1 MKVILSENSFERTKE
16 MIAKSVDRI
25 GIVDTIKKFGLPLK
39 VASKLIEPGVILPGD
54 HQLSLERIKS
64 FTSYQCR
71 EILEYY
77 IFSKKELPSSYKD
90 DEVNIYLEF
99 DSFSG
104 TWRFSIYFDENE
116 NEGMSGYGTMFW
128 DDVKE
133 LPISIDFY
141 RNDLEEY
148 ENEIE
153 FNDFMTID
161 QKFKTIQQLVDYYN
175 ENYFSTVK
183 YYSKKALRFAR
194 EEMYDWFEDN
204 RSDSDS

>member
-1 MKVILSENSFERTKE
+1 MKVIISENSFDRTKE

-25 GIVDTIKKFGLPLK
+25 GIVPTIKKFGLPLK
-39 VASKLIEPGVILPGD
+39 VANKLIVPNGG
-54 HQLSLERIKS
+54 KS
-64 FTSYQCR
+64 FTAYQCR
-71 EILEYY
+71 EILEHY
-77 IFSKKELPSSYKD
+77 IFFKKELPSSYD
-90 DEVNIYLEF
+90 DDGVKIYLEY

-148 ENEIE
+148 EDEFE

-161 QKFKTIQQLVDYYN
+161 EKFKTIQQLVDYYN
-175 ENYFSTVK
+175 ENYFSVVK

-194 EEMYDWFEDN
+194 EEMYDWIEDN
-204 RSDSDS
+204 RNDTDS